1 MNAKEAKAQNAENSK
16 NLVNVPVDE
25 KMTVRIYS
33 KSRAKGDVKFKKKR
47 DSETFKTTDAA
58 NAHINKMV
66 EAGAKIR
73 KIEVIAEDGTVNNLK
88 PTRVRITPT
97 KEEKAKVKAERQVV
111 RDAKATDKAK
121 AKAEAKAQREV
132 VKADKAKA
140 KEAEKASKAK
150 EAVKTKATPKGK
162 FTKSLA
168 NAAAEA
174 LA

>member
-47 DSETFKTTDAA
+47 DSVTFKTTDAA

-73 KIEVIAEDGTVNNLK
+73 KIEVIAEDGTVSNLK

-97 KEEKAKVKAERQVV
+97 KEEKAKVKAERQAA
-111 RDAKATDKAK
+111 RDAKAADKAK
-121 AKAEAKAQREV
+121 AKAEAKAQREAA
-132 VKADKAKA
+132 KAEKAKA
-140 KEAEKASKAK
+140 KEAA
-150 EAVKTKATPKGK
+150 KTKATPKAK
-162 FTKSLA
+162 

>member
-47 DSETFKTTDAA
+47 DSVTFKTTDAA

-73 KIEVIAEDGTVNNLK
+73 KIEVIAEDGTVSNLK

-97 KEEKAKVKAERQVV
+97 KEEKAKVKAERQAA
-111 RDAKATDKAK
+111 RDAKAADKAK
-121 AKAEAKAQREV
+121 AKAEAKAQREAA
-132 VKADKAKA
+132 KAEKAKA

-150 EAVKTKATPKGK
+150 EAAKTKATPKA
-162 FTKSLA
+162 KST
-168 NAAAEA
+168 AAEA

>member
-47 DSETFKTTDAA
+47 DSVTFKTTDAA

-73 KIEVIAEDGTVNNLK
+73 KIEVIAEDGTVSNLK

-97 KEEKAKVKAERQVV
+97 KEEKAKVKAERQAA
-111 RDAKATDKAK
+111 RDAKAADKAK
-121 AKAEAKAQREV
+121 AKAEAKAQREAT
-132 VKADKAKA
+132 KAEKAKA

-150 EAVKTKATPKGK
+150 EAAKTKATPTGK

-168 NAAAEA
+168 NAASQA

>member
-16 NLVNVPVDE
+16 NLVNISVDE

-47 DSETFKTTDAA
+47 DSLTFKTADAA

-66 EAGAKIR
+66 DAGAKIR
-73 KIEVIAEDGTVNNLK
+73 KIEVISEDGTVTNLK

-97 KEEKAKVKAERQVV
+97 KEEKAKVKAERQAA
-111 RDAKATDKAK
+111 REAKAQ
-121 AKAEAKAQREV
+121 AKAEAKAIAKAQREDA
-132 VKADKAKA
+132 KAEKAKA
-140 KEAEKASKAK
+140 KQAEKDAKAK
-150 EAVKTKATPKGK
+150 ETAKTKATPKAK
-162 FTKSLA
+162 NT
-168 NAAAEA
+168 AAEA

>member
-16 NLVNVPVDE
+16 NLVTIPVNE

-47 DSETFKTTDAA
+47 DSLTFKTADAA
-58 NAHINKMV
+58 NTHINKMV

-73 KIEVIAEDGTVNNLK
+73 KVEVIAEDGTVSNMK

-97 KEEKAKVKAERQVV
+97 KEEKAKIKAERQAA
-111 RDAKATDKAK
+111 RDAKAADKAK
-121 AKAEAKAQREV
+121 AKAEAKAQREAA
-132 VKADKAKA
+132 KAEKAKAKA
-140 KEAEKASKAK
+140 KEAAKVAKAK
-150 EAVKTKATPKGK
+150 ETAKTKATPKAK
-162 FTKSLA
+162 NT
-168 NAAAEA
+168 AAEA

>member
-47 DSETFKTTDAA
+47 DSVTFKTTDAA

-73 KIEVIAEDGTVNNLK
+73 KIEVIAEDGTVSNLK

-97 KEEKAKVKAERQVV
+97 KEEKAKVKAERQAA
-111 RDAKATDKAK
+111 RDAKAADKAK
-121 AKAEAKAQREV
+121 AKAEAKAQREAA
-132 VKADKAKA
+132 KAEKAKA

-150 EAVKTKATPKGK
+150 EAAKTKATPKAK
-162 FTKSLA
+162 

>member
-47 DSETFKTTDAA
+47 DSVTFKTADAA

-73 KIEVIAEDGTVNNLK
+73 KIEVIAEDGTVSNLK

-97 KEEKAKVKAERQVV
+97 KEEKAKVKAERQAA
-111 RDAKATDKAK
+111 RDAKAADKAK
-121 AKAEAKAQREV
+121 AKAEAKAQREAA
-132 VKADKAKA
+132 KAEKAKA

-150 EAVKTKATPKGK
+150 EAAKTKATPKAK
-162 FTKSLA
+162 